1 MRHTVALRQPLRLQG
16 NRELNEDEEAEV
28 LSLAAVLTVSTGKL
42 SLLPGNL
49 PFWLSNQV
57 DRLRK
62 TPICT
67 HSIPFYP
74 EKWCMARFRLFAW
87 TEVHAAPTCALR

>member
-1 MRHTVALRQPLRLQG
+1 MKTKKPRYFRWRLSSQCQLPSPVG
-16 NRELNEDEEAEV
+16 HIEANTFFYLV
-28 LSLAAVLTVSTGKL
+28 NPGKL

-62 TPICT
+62 APICT

-74 EKWCMARFRLFAW
+74 EKLWMARFRLFAW
-87 TEVHAAPTCALR
+87 PEVHAAPTCALR